1 MPVGLHTFKYEIE
14 LPGDMTRVICHG
26 SLVNQTAGQLNDV
39 VKPLI
44 AAGGRIVLDFKD
56 VIFVDSM
63 GLGVLVGLKIAVTHQ
78 TKCTLELQ
86 HLSPRV
92 QELLRITNLLDLFK
106 S

>member
-1 MPVGLHTFKYEIE
+1 MPAGLHTFQYEIE
-14 LPGDMTRVICHG
+14 LPGDMTRVICRG
-26 SLVNQTAGQLNDV
+26 ALVNQTAGRLNDV

-78 TKCTLELQ
+78 AKSTLEIQ

-106 S
+106 A